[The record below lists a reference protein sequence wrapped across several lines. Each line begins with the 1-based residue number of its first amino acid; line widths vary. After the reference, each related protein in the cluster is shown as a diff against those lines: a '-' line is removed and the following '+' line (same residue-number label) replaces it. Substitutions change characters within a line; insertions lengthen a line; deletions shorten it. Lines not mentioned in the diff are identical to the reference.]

1 MKLNVRKSAQ
11 GPVLAKGTVA
21 VNDNVDCGLVDAMG
35 RKIGCSYDTGNGTIS
50 GGYDPRNGGSVGI
63 QYQTNSCC

>member
-21 VNDNVDCGLVDAMG
+21 VNDSVDCGLVDAMG

-50 GGYDPRNGGSVGI
+50 AGYDPRNGSSVAI
-63 QYQTNSCC
+63 QYKTGTCC